1 MDQPRTRFP
10 VSPDRIEAVRRFNRF
25 HTRLVGA
32 LNEHLLESGYS
43 LPQARII
50 YELASLRGGEKI
62 TAADLGQRLGMD
74 AGYLSRLISGLE
86 KDWLVARTPAPANA
100 KKLLLALTGN
110 GEALAKKLNAASAGE
125 VAELLAPLNEAEQ
138 EALVGAMTRIKRLL
152 GPAPSGPAIV
162 LRDPE
167 PGDLGWVVHRQGFL
181 YGKEYG
187 WDWTFEGLLGAIVGK
202 YVETHDPSCERCWI
216 AEMDGEVAG
225 SVFVVRADDADTA
238 KLRMLY
244 VEPWAR
250 GHGLGRRLVDEA
262 IRFARARGYKKMVLW
277 TNDIL
282 TAARRIYEQS
292 GFVLVSEEPHR
303 SYGKDLVGQYWEK
316 DL

>member
-1 MDQPRTRFP
+1 MTFP
-10 VSPDRIEAVRRFNRF
+10 VSADRIGAVREFNRF

-32 LNEHLLESGYS
+32 LNEHLLDSGYS

-50 YELASLRGGEKI
+50 YELAKSRRGEPPS
-62 TAADLGQRLGMD
+62 AADLGQLLGMD
-74 AGYLSRLISGLE
+74 AGYVSRLLKGLE
-86 KDWLVARTPAPANA
+86 IDGLIARRSSPRHA
-100 KKLLLALTGN
+100 KRLLLKLTDA
-110 GEALAKKLNAASAGE
+110 GEALALQLAEDSSRE
-125 VAELLAPLNEAEQ
+125 VAQMLAPLNDAEQ
-138 EALVGAMTRIKRLL
+138 SALTGAMARIERLL
-152 GPAPSGPAIV
+152 GSAPSDAAIV

-187 WDWTFEGLLGAIVGK
+187 WDWTFEGLLGQIVGQ
-202 YVETHDPSCERCWI
+202 YVETYVPARERCWI
-216 AEMDGEVAG
+216 AEMDGEIAG
-225 SVFVVRADDADTA
+225 SVFVVRGDEEETA

-244 VEPWAR
+244 VEPFAR
-250 GHGLGRRLVDEA
+250 GQGLGRRLVEDA

-282 TAARRIYEQS
+282 TAARRIYETT
-292 GFVLVSEEPHR
+292 GFTLVNEEPHR
-303 SYGKDLVGQYWEK
+303 SYGKDLVGQYWQK